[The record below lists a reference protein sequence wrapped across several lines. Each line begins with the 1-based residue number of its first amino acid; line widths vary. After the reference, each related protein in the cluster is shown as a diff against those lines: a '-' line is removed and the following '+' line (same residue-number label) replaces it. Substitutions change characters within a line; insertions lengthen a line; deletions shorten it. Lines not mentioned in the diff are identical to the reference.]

1 MGGMQGNGSQTMSN
15 SFVGT
20 MQRPNA
26 INNTVPNVLR
36 GRGSSDNTQLG
47 GRSQQP
53 VFYQMNNNFMIVNIV
68 NGNGNNST
76 TTGVVNGQ
84 TTNQQ

>member
-20 MQRPNA
+20 MQRPNGMSNA
-26 INNTVPNVLR
+26 VPNVLR

-47 GRSQQP
+47 G
-53 VFYQMNNNFMIVNIV
+53 
-68 NGNGNNST
+68 
-76 TTGVVNGQ
+76 
-84 TTNQQ
+84 TN